1 MTKLELDQI
10 YNAINYLASSSPLFS
25 CYFYERKKY
34 IGLKL
39 TSIIKKKQ
47 FARQGGNC
55 KTKNL
60 ALDMFKGIVLE
71 LDGGRFRVFPGVQ
84 PSRFL
89 RRFLHFSPV
98 KLVYVCELVTF
109 SAETQSYNHAMHAKN
124 NFIRNA

>member
-1 MTKLELDQI
+1 MTKLELHPI
-10 YNAINYLASSSPLFS
+10 YNAINYHASNSPLFS
-25 CYFYERKKY
+25 CYFYERKKIY
-34 IGLKL
+34 WIQNEADFDH
-39 TSIIKKKQ
+39 KKKNKQ

-89 RRFLHFSPV
+89 RRFFHLSPV
-98 KLVYVCELVTF
+98 KLVYVRELITV
-109 SAETQSYNHAMHAKN
+109 SETRTPTCNVD
-124 NFIRNA
+124 

>member
-1 MTKLELDQI
+1 MPVTVHCFRVIFMKE
-10 YNAINYLASSSPLFS
+10 
-25 CYFYERKKY
+25 KKY
-34 IGLKL
+34 IGLKS
-39 TSIIKKKQ
+39 TSIIKKEQ

-89 RRFLHFSPV
+89 RRFLHLSPV
-98 KLVYVCELVTF
+98 KLVYVRELITV
-109 SAETQSYNHAMHAKN
+109 SETRTPTCNVD
-124 NFIRNA
+124 